1 VGSTM
6 TSELE
11 ISPALTILAPNGSL
25 RSLELLAVV
34 RACMV
39 QIEGQWTQDQD
50 PGHFDGTDSE
60 DSTFLPPIDVDE
72 YEKRSTVSPHRLS
85 FRHTPPSCRSTST
98 PGRGH
103 WA

>member
-1 VGSTM
+1 M

-50 PGHFDGTDSE
+50 SIPVMYRNSIVE
-60 DSTFLPPIDVDE
+60 FL
-72 YEKRSTVSPHRLS
+72 T
-85 FRHTPPSCRSTST
+85 
-98 PGRGH
+98 
-103 WA
+103 